1 MAALRAVWPESWPSC
16 PGRTIV
22 ARTQSTDHSQVEW
35 KNAYGRVPTGRPN
48 ALGNC
53 IGKILENYRTKYMS
67 NNNKHNFIQELLTLI
82 RAILQPKIKH
92 YII

>member
-1 MAALRAVWPESWPSC
+1 
-16 PGRTIV
+16 
-22 ARTQSTDHSQVEW
+22 
-35 KNAYGRVPTGRPN
+35 
-48 ALGNC
+48 
-53 IGKILENYRTKYMS
+53 MS